1 MVDIYFISIYLII
14 FLITFIQSIA
24 GVGVLVI
31 GTPIMLIFNFE
42 IVEIMYFLLPLSM
55 LTSLINLYFVKFVF
69 KEKVIFEKK
78 IIKHFFLITFIGL
91 VFGLLVLKNYSKLI
105 NFNIVV
111 SCIIFISVLI
121 KINYSQVNTI
131 NLNIRKFFLF
141 VIGIVHGLTNSGGT
155 LLTLLMFNSKK
166 NVRGAIHFFYFFLAL
181 VQLLILQLITKN
193 YKVLDINWY
202 LIIIFV
208 LTSVILGNYFFKKF
222 KSKVSYLVYFLA
234 LFSSVILILK
244 SFV

>member
-111 SCIIFISVLI
+111 SCIIFISVFI

-131 NLNIRKFFLF
+131 NIKKRKFFLF

-234 LFSSVILILK
+234 LFSSIVLILK
-244 SFV
+244 SLV

>member
-1 MVDIYFISIYLII
+1 M
-14 FLITFIQSIA
+14 
-24 GVGVLVI
+24 LVI

-234 LFSSVILILK
+234 LFSSIVLILK
-244 SFV
+244 SLV

>member
-1 MVDIYFISIYLII
+1 M
-14 FLITFIQSIA
+14 
-24 GVGVLVI
+24 
-31 GTPIMLIFNFE
+31 
-42 IVEIMYFLLPLSM
+42 
-55 LTSLINLYFVKFVF
+55 
-69 KEKVIFEKK
+69 
-78 IIKHFFLITFIGL
+78 
-91 VFGLLVLKNYSKLI
+91 
-105 NFNIVV
+105 
-111 SCIIFISVLI
+111 
-121 KINYSQVNTI
+121 
-131 NLNIRKFFLF
+131 F

-234 LFSSVILILK
+234 LFSSIVLILK
-244 SFV
+244 SLV

>member
-78 IIKHFFLITFIGL
+78 IIKHFILITIIGL

-121 KINYSQVNTI
+121 KINYSQVKTI
-131 NLNIRKFFLF
+131 NLNIRK
-141 VIGIVHGLTNSGGT
+141 
-155 LLTLLMFNSKK
+155 
-166 NVRGAIHFFYFFLAL
+166 
-181 VQLLILQLITKN
+181 
-193 YKVLDINWY
+193 
-202 LIIIFV
+202 
-208 LTSVILGNYFFKKF
+208 
-222 KSKVSYLVYFLA
+222 
-234 LFSSVILILK
+234 
-244 SFV
+244 

>member
-131 NLNIRKFFLF
+131 NLNIRKFFF
-141 VIGIVHGLTNSGGT
+141 FIIGIVHGLTNSGGT

-166 NVRGAIHFFYFFLAL
+166 NVRGAIHFFYFFLAF

-234 LFSSVILILK
+234 LFSSIVLILK
-244 SFV
+244 SLV